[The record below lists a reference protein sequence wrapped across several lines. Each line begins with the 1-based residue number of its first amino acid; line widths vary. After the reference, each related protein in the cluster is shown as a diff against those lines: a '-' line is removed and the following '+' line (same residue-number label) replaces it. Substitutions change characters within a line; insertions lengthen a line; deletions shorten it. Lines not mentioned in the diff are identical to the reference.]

1 MTSKK
6 WFIDADGNVDE
17 RVLVF
22 VEELKNTILAHH
34 PEATFELG
42 PGGENPTAIFLDAY
56 VDLDDPFEILD
67 EISDRVVDIQ
77 VDEGI
82 PLFVMPRP
90 TPERAIEQA
99 RTHEQRRRGR
109 WQTHTA

>member
-1 MTSKK
+1 MTGKT
-6 WFIDADGNVDE
+6 WFIDADGNVDK
-17 RVLVF
+17 RALVF
-22 VEELKNTILAHH
+22 VDELKKTILERH

-67 EISDRVVDIQ
+67 EIGERVVDIQ

-82 PLFVMPRP
+82 PLFVMPRQSP
-90 TPERAIEQA
+90 DRARAYERQRQSGA
-99 RTHEQRRRGR
+99 RIR
-109 WQTHTA
+109 TA